1 MTVYTRD
8 PNRILI
14 DTNIGNVQAWSAPA
28 SDVAIAVSFY
38 AGIKHGPSK
47 ASYIAQ
53 TLNLTVED
61 ARDIARALIEA
72 ADHANSV
79 QPVVEAADLGIAA

>member
-28 SDVAIAVSFY
+28 SVVSIAVSFY
-38 AGIKHGPSK
+38 AGIKHGESQ

-61 ARDIARALIEA
+61 ARNIARALIEA

-79 QPVVEAADLGIAA
+79 QPIVEAADLGIAA

>member
-28 SDVAIAVSFY
+28 QRRD
-38 AGIKHGPSK
+38 
-47 ASYIAQ
+47 
-53 TLNLTVED
+53 NLREVRIFRQMRRHRHRPLGEQRVHD
-61 ARDIARALIEA
+61 LI
-72 ADHANSV
+72 
-79 QPVVEAADLGIAA
+79 LR